1 MVSRKAR
8 RPIAADDVRRVFDA
22 ACFSGLA
29 KLARLPAS
37 TNLERLASDVRATAS
52 IYAKEAREPDANEVH
67 REIEAFY
74 YAALRQQYER
84 AASLRKNLSPQA
96 LAWFKAR
103 LDRPGPRRA
112 ELILPS
118 ARDFLGTGPARV
130 VYRGKAVAL
139 RSILSRRDHACEMV
153 ETLCRIGGE
162 IVRGRTRR
170 SGKRSRPT
178 FRPLLHAPELRR
190 HIAKREAELAFVAR
204 LARAWEAATGTPP
217 ARTADRRAPGP
228 FARFVQL
235 CLDFVGAPD
244 ARAVKLINRLGRR
257 ALR

>member
-74 YAALRQQYER
+74 YAALRRQYER

-118 ARDFLGTGPARV
+118 AERLPWYGTSAGRLPRQSSGASINL
-130 VYRGKAVAL
+130 VASRPRL
-139 RSILSRRDHACEMV
+139 RNGRNTLSDRRRDCPRPHAS
-153 ETLCRIGGE
+153 
-162 IVRGRTRR
+162 VRQAVP
-170 SGKRSRPT
+170 SDIS
-178 FRPLLHAPELRR
+178 A
-190 HIAKREAELAFVAR
+190 AA
-204 LARAWEAATGTPP
+204 ARA
-217 ARTADRRAPGP
+217 
-228 FARFVQL
+228 
-235 CLDFVGAPD
+235 
-244 ARAVKLINRLGRR
+244 
-257 ALR
+257 